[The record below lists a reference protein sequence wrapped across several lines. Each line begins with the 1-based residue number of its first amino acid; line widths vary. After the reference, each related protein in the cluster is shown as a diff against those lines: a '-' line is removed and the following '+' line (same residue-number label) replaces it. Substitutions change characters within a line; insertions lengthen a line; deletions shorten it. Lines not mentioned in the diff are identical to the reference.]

1 MEADDV
7 SDLFVEGK
15 GIPWDKQDPEA
26 PKSISAEV
34 KGFLSL
40 TSNNYSYEINLLL
53 ISELCMCIAAQTIYM
68 AREES
73 TKTLNCRNVV
83 GGYLRKM
90 G

>member
-34 KGFLSL
+34 KGFLSR
-40 TSNNYSYEINLLL
+40 TSNNYS
-53 ISELCMCIAAQTIYM
+53 
-68 AREES
+68 
-73 TKTLNCRNVV
+73 
-83 GGYLRKM
+83 
-90 G
+90 